1 MNHFMA
7 IDCEISAVEYP
18 ESALSIIE
26 DKEPYEVGLI
36 VSLGSMYLQGNILG
50 LLYLDSDED
59 LSLLA
64 KR

>member
-1 MNHFMA
+1 MNYFMS
-7 IDCEISAVEYP
+7 IDCDISAVEYP

-26 DKEPYEVGLI
+26 EKSTFDVGLI
-36 VSLGSMYLQGNILG
+36 VSLGSIYLQGNLLG

-64 KR
+64 KI